1 MFDRLKR
8 FVPAQETLRR
18 SRWLRWL
25 GPALYDPRLWR
36 MSRRGVALGMAL
48 GVFFGLLVPIA
59 QIPLA
64 AGAAVVLR
72 ANVPTAIASTLV
84 TNPVTFGPLYF
95 VAWRIGTAVLGE
107 PGEPGP
113 AEMEAGAPAQAGAR
127 ADETWL
133 ERMRRQV
140 AGIGKPLLVGL
151 PILATVVGLL
161 TYAAVSGIWYLKVAW
176 SWRARRRRSER

>member
-1 MFDRLKR
+1 MFERLR
-8 FVPAQETLRR
+8 RMLPAPDVLRR

-36 MSRRGVALGMAL
+36 MSRRGVALGMSL

-84 TNPVTFGPLYF
+84 TNPITFGPVYF
-95 VAWRIGTAVLGE
+95 VAWRLGTFVLGE
-107 PGEPGP
+107 PDRPPPAADEP
-113 AEMEAGAPAQAGAR
+113 EAGPEARPGETALAR
-127 ADETWL
+127 AWRHVTG
-133 ERMRRQV
+133 V
-140 AGIGKPLLVGL
+140 GKPLAVGL
-151 PILATVVGLL
+151 SILAVVIGLL
-161 TYAAVSGIWYLKVAW
+161 TYAVVSGVWYLKVAW
-176 SWRARRRRSER
+176 AWRARRRRSGG

>member
-1 MFDRLKR
+1 MFDRLR
-8 FVPAQETLRR
+8 RMLPPPDVLRR

-64 AGAAVVLR
+64 AGAAVALR

-84 TNPVTFGPLYF
+84 TNPVTFAPLYF
-95 VAWRIGTAVLGE
+95 VAWHLGTRVLGE
-107 PGEPGP
+107 PDLAVPVPEVVEPD
-113 AEMEAGAPAQAGAR
+113 AQADAR
-127 ADETWL
+127 PGESWL
-133 ERMRRQV
+133 QQTKRRV
-140 AGIGKPLLVGL
+140 TGVGKPLLVGL
-151 PILATVVGLL
+151 PILATAVGLL
-161 TYAAVSGIWYLKVAW
+161 TYAVVSGLWYLKVVWA
-176 SWRARRRRSER
+176 WRARRRRSRR